1 MNEISVAISVIGFL
15 CSISSI
21 VFAYLALKRNEKND
35 TKIDGER
42 FGLIQ
47 ADIKYIV
54 KTLSTL
60 EEKFIML
67 DNIDREMLERLA
79 KVEQSLNM
87 EKNKEKIA
95 MEFSSVPIIVL
106 CCYIIGE
113 IYKIV
118 FKNKKESYKL
128 IPLILSIFGG
138 IIGIVIFYTNPEMIL
153 DAHNVWVALGVGIV
167 SGASS
172 TGANQIIKQV
182 FSKDK
187 NVK

>member
-42 FGLIQ
+42 FWLIQ

-87 EKNKEKIA
+87 EKE
-95 MEFSSVPIIVL
+95 
-106 CCYIIGE
+106 
-113 IYKIV
+113 
-118 FKNKKESYKL
+118 
-128 IPLILSIFGG
+128 
-138 IIGIVIFYTNPEMIL
+138 
-153 DAHNVWVALGVGIV
+153 
-167 SGASS
+167 
-172 TGANQIIKQV
+172 
-182 FSKDK
+182 
-187 NVK
+187 

>member
-1 MNEISVAISVIGFL
+1 ML
-15 CSISSI
+15 
-21 VFAYLALKRNEKND
+21 LALLDSYVLFLVLFCLFGFKEKWKND

-87 EKNKEKIA
+87 EKE
-95 MEFSSVPIIVL
+95 
-106 CCYIIGE
+106 
-113 IYKIV
+113 
-118 FKNKKESYKL
+118 
-128 IPLILSIFGG
+128 
-138 IIGIVIFYTNPEMIL
+138 
-153 DAHNVWVALGVGIV
+153 
-167 SGASS
+167 
-172 TGANQIIKQV
+172 
-182 FSKDK
+182 
-187 NVK
+187 

>member
-15 CSISSI
+15 DVSISSI

-87 EKNKEKIA
+87 EKE
-95 MEFSSVPIIVL
+95 
-106 CCYIIGE
+106 
-113 IYKIV
+113 
-118 FKNKKESYKL
+118 
-128 IPLILSIFGG
+128 
-138 IIGIVIFYTNPEMIL
+138 
-153 DAHNVWVALGVGIV
+153 
-167 SGASS
+167 
-172 TGANQIIKQV
+172 
-182 FSKDK
+182 
-187 NVK
+187 